1 MNKLIRFQDD
11 VAMLDQ
17 EFVLKIIGVEEK
29 IKELKEIQ
37 DEYKKELM
45 KAMSE
50 KGIVKLVDDITGMSI
65 TYIEA
70 KDNLEKFHQQ
80 EFRNDHPDL
89 YDEYVTM
96 DGKKTAY
103 ITIRIK

>member
-45 KAMSE
+45 RAMSE

>member
-1 MNKLIRFQDD
+1 MNKLIKVQDD
-11 VAMLDQ
+11 IAMLD
-17 EFVLKIIGVEEK
+17 EDFVLKIIGVESK
-29 IKELKEIQ
+29 IKELKEVQ

-45 KAMSE
+45 KAMEE
-50 KGIVKLVDDITGMSI
+50 KGIVRLVDDITGLNI

-80 EFRNDHPDL
+80 EFKKDHPDM

-103 ITIRIK
+103 ITIKLK

>member
-1 MNKLIRFQDD
+1 MNKLIRVQDD

-45 KAMSE
+45 RAMSE